1 MRINV
6 KTHGIR
12 FPEGGTDAERERA
25 YHIAVNRW
33 WRTAQAIADAH
44 GVGDICQDGRS
55 GGWLVAPDAEDHP
68 NAEDFEATI
77 KAHLH
82 RAPDIFGEALD
93 EVRGIRTKAIAAANA
108 YSPPTPPEGFEYA
121 GTNVTTTGY
130 ITITFRPL
138 P

>member
-1 MRINV
+1 MKINV

-12 FPEGGTDAERERA
+12 FPEGGTNAEREQA
-25 YHIAVNRW
+25 YHIAVNLW

-44 GVGDICQDGRS
+44 GVGDIYQDGRS
-55 GGWLVAPDAEDHP
+55 GGWLVAPDAED
-68 NAEDFEATI
+68 FEAAI

-93 EVRGIRTKAIAAANA
+93 EVRGIRAKAIAAANA

-130 ITITFRPL
+130 ITITYRPL